1 MNKFEQL
8 IEYVIN
14 DDEAKAKEL
23 FHEIV
28 VEKSRGIWE
37 NLMTEEELDEESHDE
52 KADDRAERDAEK
64 VKKDLEYDYKHGRKV
79 KEDEE
84 LDEMAMGG
92 DAADDLIDDVEMEE
106 EGMTME
112 DDAEFDDEAEEA
124 GDDLTK
130 DMEADHDEDRDE
142 AELEDRVV
150 DLEDKL
156 DELMAE
162 FEGMMGG
169 DSDTSDMGSD
179 DMGDGDDFGPEE
191 GGDAIEMDD
200 TEEMMSENVTLDKAP
215 APKTS
220 EESFVNKKSTVA
232 ANSGKAGMEGAPVK
246 MTGDTAQGR
255 SAPGTKDLP
264 DAGKFKNVPG
274 KGGSNAKLDAAPR
287 PVTSQATG
295 VNTKTPFPK
304 G

>member
-1 MNKFEQL
+1 M
-8 IEYVIN
+8 
-14 DDEAKAKEL
+14 
-23 FHEIV
+23 
-28 VEKSRGIWE
+28 
-37 NLMTEEELDEESHDE
+37 
-52 KADDRAERDAEK
+52 
-64 VKKDLEYDYKHGRKV
+64 
-79 KEDEE
+79 
-84 LDEMAMGG
+84 MGG
-92 DAADDLIDDVEMEE
+92 DASDDLINDVEMEE

-112 DDAEFDDEAEEA
+112 DDAEFDDEAEED
-124 GDDLTK
+124 GEDLTK
-130 DMEADHDEDRDE
+130 DMEADHDEDKSD

-220 EESFVNKKSTVA
+220 EESFVNKKAVYA

-255 SAPGTKDLP
+255 PAPSTKDLP

-274 KGGSNAKLDAAPR
+274 KGGSNARQDAAPR

>member
-37 NLMTEEELDEESHDE
+37 NLMTEESE
-52 KADDRAERDAEK
+52 
-64 VKKDLEYDYKHGRKV
+64 
-79 KEDEE
+79 EE
-84 LDEMAMGG
+84 LDEAKEEEEGEEELDEAEEMDETAMGG
-92 DAADDLIDDVEMEE
+92 DAADDLIDDVEMDEQGVAMEE
-106 EGMTME
+106 EGDE
-112 DDAEFDDEAEEA
+112 DQAEE
-124 GDDLTK
+124 
-130 DMEADHDEDRDE
+130 DMAD

-162 FEGMMGG
+162 FESMMGG
-169 DSDTSDMGSD
+169 DSDTSDMD
-179 DMGDGDDFGPEE
+179 DMDMGDGDDFGPEE
-191 GGDAIEMDD
+191 GGDAIEVDD
-200 TEEMMSENVTLDKAP
+200 TEEMMSENVALDKAP

-220 EESFVNKKSTVA
+220 EESFVNKKAVVA

-255 SAPGTKDLP
+255 PAPKTQDLP
-264 DAGKFKNVPG
+264 EAGKFKNVPG
-274 KGGSNAKLDAAPR
+274 KGGSNAKLDAAPK
-287 PVTSQATG
+287 PVTTQAAG

>member
-112 DDAEFDDEAEEA
+112 DDVEFDDEAEED
-124 GDDLTK
+124 GEDLTK
-130 DMEADHDEDRDE
+130 DMEADHDDADIEN
-142 AELEDRVV
+142 RVV

-220 EESFVNKKSTVA
+220 EESFVNKKAVYA

-255 SAPGTKDLP
+255 PAPSTKDLP

-274 KGGSNAKLDAAPR
+274 KGGSNARQDAAPR

>member
-112 DDAEFDDEAEEA
+112 DDAEFDDEAEED
-124 GDDLTK
+124 GEDLTK
-130 DMEADHDEDRDE
+130 DMEADHDDADIEN
-142 AELEDRVV
+142 RVV

-255 SAPGTKDLP
+255 PAPSTKDLP
-264 DAGKFKNVPG
+264 EAGKFKNVPG

>member
-37 NLMTEEELDEESHDE
+37 NLMTEEAEEELDE
-52 KADDRAERDAEK
+52 A
-64 VKKDLEYDYKHGRKV
+64 
-79 KEDEE
+79 KEEEEEEGEEE

-92 DAADDLIDDVEMEE
+92 DASDDLIDDVEMEE

-112 DDAEFDDEAEEA
+112 DDAEFDDEAEEE
-124 GDDLTK
+124 GEDVTK
-130 DMEADHDEDRDE
+130 DLE
-142 AELEDRVV
+142 AEHDDADLEDRVV

-169 DSDTSDMGSD
+169 DSDTSDMGD
-179 DMGDGDDFGPEE
+179 MDMGDGDDFGPEE

-246 MTGDTAQGR
+246 MTGDVAQGR
-255 SAPGTKDLP
+255 PAPSTKDLP
-264 DAGKFKNVPG
+264 EAGKFKNVPG
-274 KGGSNAKLDAAPR
+274 KGGSNAKLDAAPK

>member
-1 MNKFEQL
+1 
-8 IEYVIN
+8 
-14 DDEAKAKEL
+14 
-23 FHEIV
+23 
-28 VEKSRGIWE
+28 
-37 NLMTEEELDEESHDE
+37 
-52 KADDRAERDAEK
+52 
-64 VKKDLEYDYKHGRKV
+64 
-79 KEDEE
+79 
-84 LDEMAMGG
+84 
-92 DAADDLIDDVEMEE
+92 
-106 EGMTME
+106 MTME
-112 DDAEFDDEAEEA
+112 DDAEFDDEAEEE
-124 GDDLTK
+124 GEDVTK
-130 DMEADHDEDRDE
+130 DLE
-142 AELEDRVV
+142 AEHDDADLEDRVV

-169 DSDTSDMGSD
+169 DSDTSDMGD
-179 DMGDGDDFGPEE
+179 MDMGDGDDFGPEE

-255 SAPGTKDLP
+255 PAPSTKDLP
-264 DAGKFKNVPG
+264 EAGKFKNVPG
-274 KGGSNAKLDAAPR
+274 KGGSNAKLDAAPK